1 MSAPL
6 FTQNIVAL
14 VWDFDKT
21 LIPGYMQEP
30 MFRHYGVDSDKFWAE
45 VNQLPAEYRRRGV
58 QLTVSEILYLNH
70 ILDYTRRGVFAGLN
84 NARLKAFGAELEFY
98 PGLPAFLQQLK
109 QEIATQRRF
118 ADHDIS
124 LEHYVVSTG
133 LRQTILGSA
142 IADHVDGVWGC
153 ELLEDQIDGQ
163 QLVSQLGYV
172 LDNTTKTRALFEIN
186 KGVNKYPDE
195 IDVNAQMADGDRR
208 VPFRN
213 MIYVADGPSDVPV
226 FSVLNR
232 NGGRTYAVYRRGSQA
247 QFKQVNQ
254 LLRDG
259 RVQAFGE
266 ADYTPGSQTSMWL
279 SHAAN
284 EVAQH
289 IVDERQRV
297 MREKVSQ
304 PPRHLNE

>member
-6 FTQNIVAL
+6 FSQNIVAL

-30 MFRHYGVDSDKFWAE
+30 MFRHYGVDADAFWAE
-45 VNQLPAEYRRRGV
+45 VNQLPAEYQRRGV
-58 QLTVSEILYLNH
+58 ELTVSEILYLNH
-70 ILDYTRRGVFAGLN
+70 ILDYTRRGIFAGLN
-84 NARLKAFGAELEFY
+84 NQRLKAFGAELEFY
-98 PGLPAFLQQLK
+98 PGLPEFFLQLK
-109 QEIATQRRF
+109 HEIAAQPRF

-133 LRQTILGSA
+133 LRQMILGSA
-142 IADHVDGVWGC
+142 IAEHVDGVWGC
-153 ELLEDQIDGQ
+153 ELLEEEGDGER
-163 QLVSQLGYV
+163 LVSQLGYV

-186 KGVNKYPDE
+186 KGVNKYPAE

-232 NGGRTYAVYRRGSQA
+232 NSGRTYAVYRRGSVA

-254 LLRDG
+254 LLRDR

-279 SHAAN
+279 SHAVS

-289 IVDERQRV
+289 IVDEHQRA
-297 MREKVSQ
+297 MREKVSK
-304 PPRHLNE
+304 PPRHLSE

>member
-6 FTQNIVAL
+6 FSQNIIAL

-30 MFRHYGVDSDKFWAE
+30 MFRHYDVDANQFWSE
-45 VNQLPAEYRRRGV
+45 VNQLPAEYQRRGV
-58 QLTVSEILYLNH
+58 DLTVSEILYLNH
-70 ILDYTRRGVFAGLN
+70 ILDYTRRGIFSGLDN
-84 NARLKAFGAELEFY
+84 QRLKAFGAELEFY
-98 PGLPAFLQQLK
+98 PGLPEFFVRLK
-109 QEIATQRRF
+109 HEVAEHKQF
-118 ADHDIS
+118 VDHDIS
-124 LEHYVVSTG
+124 MEHYIVSTG
-133 LRQTILGSA
+133 LRQMILGSA
-142 IADHVDGVWGC
+142 IAEHVDGVWGC
-153 ELLEDQIDGQ
+153 ELLEDECDGEF
-163 QLVSQLGYV
+163 LVSQLGYV

-186 KGVNKYPDE
+186 KGVNKYPHE

-266 ADYTPGSQTSMWL
+266 ADYTSGSQTSMWL
-279 SHAAN
+279 SHAVS
-284 EVAQH
+284 EVAQR

-297 MREKVSQ
+297 MREKISK